1 MEPTFYLYHILNTL
15 YSCGRC
21 ICLRGAGSSSGSRLS
36 FSHNL
41 DSQSALL
48 LVERQFSPTKNNV
61 PLFALSVRLFA
72 LSVRGGGHGL
82 DAEQS
87 FPALTGGTGDTS
99 TLGTRWSSWVVCPRE
114 ENGNAILNQQVL
126 NL

>member
-15 YSCGRC
+15 CSCGRC
-21 ICLRGAGSSSGSRLS
+21 ICLRGAGISSGSRLS

-61 PLFALSVRLFA
+61 PLFA